1 MQDKRA
7 HSRRLMQED
16 AFLSDDT
23 ASSRHP
29 VVLLDIARLGICFT
43 NPDLLA
49 KGSVHTLVFT
59 LPGSA
64 QLHQALIEVVHSTTQ
79 GVPMGYRVGA
89 RFLEIH
95 PDTANLISELV
106 ATLIDA

>member
-1 MQDKRA
+1 MQEKRA

-16 AFLSDDT
+16 AFLSNT
-23 ASSRHP
+23 SAASRHP

-79 GVPMGYRVGA
+79 GVPVGYRVGA

-95 PDTANLISELV
+95 PDSSALVNELV
-106 ATLIDA
+106 ASLIDA